1 MIAANTEGKKQMT
14 EILVKVERLLV
25 EIVSG
30 NDDMISVDRV
40 KHVLRV
46 LRAQK
51 EMEDEGLFDPN

>member
-1 MIAANTEGKKQMT
+1 MK
-14 EILVKVERLLV
+14 EIPVKVEKLLV